1 MDGGGDR
8 TTALAELVE
17 DAPCGIVVTDSDAR
31 LLYINQTLTR
41 WLQLPPAEHGRPR
54 RLPDLLTLPGRLY
67 HETHL
72 APMMRIQGFVREI
85 SCAMVLPDGGS
96 LPVLLSG
103 VARHDETGR
112 PVRFDYTIF
121 DARERRIYEN
131 ELVVARR
138 QADELAA
145 IVRTSP
151 NAILRVEP
159 DGIISSWNAGAER
172 LLKIPAS
179 AALGRPVQAVVN
191 FPRRPGWFAEA
202 VETCVGTDEA
212 VSEMQDERGQHF
224 ETTVVAIAEK
234 DAASPCSY
242 SVILRDISE
251 RKRSEERLKVS
262 MAEMKH
268 RVKNTFAVVSGIARQ
283 TLPAESREPF
293 IGRLHALMR
302 ANDVLTD
309 EVQKTADLREL
320 LALTAEEAGGP
331 ERFRVTAPT
340 FMLPANKATSLSMA
354 LHELA
359 TNALKYGALSTPH
372 GYVRIDCTPPDRPN
386 APLRLIWQE
395 HDGPTVVPPTREGF
409 GSRMIRTVLQADL
422 EAEVEFAYRPEGV
435 RFEITFSC
443 ET

>member
-8 TTALAELVE
+8 RAAFAELVE
-17 DAPCGIVVTDSDAR
+17 DAPCGIVVTDPDAR

-41 WLQLPPAEHGRPR
+41 WLQLPPNGDNGFR

-85 SCAMVLPDGGS
+85 SCSIALQDGGS

-103 VARHDETGR
+103 VARYDEAGR

-121 DARERRIYEN
+121 DARERRTYEN
-131 ELVVARR
+131 ELVAARR
-138 QADELAA
+138 KADELAA
-145 IVRTSP
+145 IVRSSP
-151 NAILRVEP
+151 NAILRVDR
-159 DGIISSWNAGAER
+159 DGIIGSWNAGAER
-172 LLKIPAS
+172 LLEVAADS
-179 AALGRPVQAVVN
+179 ALARPVQDVVS
-191 FPRRPGWFAEA
+191 FPQRPDWFAEA
-202 VETCVGTDEA
+202 VEICGGADEA
-212 VSEMQDERGQHF
+212 VFDMQDERGQHF
-224 ETTVVAIAEK
+224 ETTVVRIAQN

-251 RKRSEERLKVS
+251 RKRAEDRLKVS

-283 TLPAESREPF
+283 TLPAAFRDPF

-302 ANDVLTD
+302 ANDALTD
-309 EVQKTADLREL
+309 EVHKTADLQDL

-331 ERFRVTAPT
+331 ERVWVTGPSI
-340 FMLPANKATSLSMA
+340 MLPANQATSLSMA

-372 GYVRIDCTPPDRPN
+372 GYVRIDCTPPDRPD

-395 HDGPTVVPPTREGF
+395 HDGPPVVPPTREGF
-409 GSRMIRTVLQADL
+409 GSRMIQTVLQADL
-422 EAEVEFAYRPEGV
+422 EAKVEFDYRPAGV
-435 RFEITFSC
+435 RCEITFIYA
-443 ET
+443 T